1 MYHGDCLAILPQLP
15 NDSIDALVTDPPYSS
30 GGAFRSD
37 RNIGTSMKYQTSDTV
52 KAYPEFMG
60 DNRDQLSFY
69 YWYALWLGEC
79 LRIVKPGGVA
89 CLFTDWRQLATTVNA
104 LQVGGFV
111 LRGIVPWNKT
121 EAARPSK
128 GRFRAQCEYIVWGSA
143 GGMIEQTAVCL
154 PGFFTY
160 VVNSTEKEHVAAKPL
175 GLMTDI
181 LQIVKPGGTVLDPF
195 MGSGTTGVASV
206 LGGYNFVGVEINGDY
221 FTVAKQR
228 IEQAAAQLPLPLT
241 ALEQHITTQADFFNN
256 NAVPIYA

>member
-1 MYHGDCLAILPQLP
+1 MSEFKLYHGDCLAILPQLP
-15 NDSIDALVTDPPYSS
+15 NDSADALITDPPYSS

-37 RNIGTSMKYQTSDTV
+37 RNNGTSMKYQNSETA

-60 DNRDQLSFY
+60 DNRDQLSLL

-89 CLFTDWRQLATTVNA
+89 CLFTDWRQLTTTINA

-121 EAARPSK
+121 EAARPQR

-143 GGMIEQTAVCL
+143 GNMVEQTAVCL

-195 MGSGTTGVASV
+195 MGSGTTIVAAILEGMNAIGIES
-206 LGGYNFVGVEINGDY
+206 NEQY
-221 FTVAKQR
+221 FKVAQR
-228 IEQAAAQLPLPLT
+228 RCQDATAQPLLL
-241 ALEQHITTQADFFNN
+241 AQESASLSTQSSLL
-256 NAVPIYA
+256 